1 MAEPIVYLNHEIV
14 PATQAHVKIHDA
26 GVVWGATVT
35 EMVRTFHHRLF
46 RLDEHLARLAR
57 SLRYVRLDIG
67 RTMEEFTVAL
77 DELVQHNARLL
88 NANDELG
95 LVIFVTAGEIAAYV
109 GTASMTARATPTV
122 CAHTFPLSFA
132 SWAEKMQNGAHV
144 VTPSIRH
151 VPPQCVD
158 PKMKYRS
165 RMHYYLAGKEAEL
178 VDPHAIPLLLDL
190 QGNATETSGANFVI
204 VEHGTIVSP
213 TTRNILPG
221 ISRQVVIE
229 LAEKLDIPFVE
240 RDFQVFNIVN
250 ADEACMTSTPYCM
263 LPVTRVNGLPIGSG
277 VPGPIFRRLMNA
289 WNEEVGLDVVQQI
302 VDMAKLR
309 CQ

>member
-1 MAEPIVYLNHEIV
+1 M
-14 PATQAHVKIHDA
+14 
-26 GVVWGATVT
+26 
-35 EMVRTFHHRLF
+35 LF
-46 RLDEHLARLAR
+46 R
-57 SLRYVRLDIG
+57 S
-67 RTMEEFTVAL
+67 
-77 DELVQHNARLL
+77 
-88 NANDELG
+88 
-95 LVIFVTAGEIAAYV
+95 
-109 GTASMTARATPTV
+109 
-122 CAHTFPLSFA
+122 
-132 SWAEKMQNGAHV
+132 
-144 VTPSIRH
+144 
-151 VPPQCVD
+151 
-158 PKMKYRS
+158 
-165 RMHYYLAGKEAEL
+165 
-178 VDPHAIPLLLDL
+178 
-190 QGNATETSGANFVI
+190 
-204 VEHGTIVSP
+204 HGTIVSP

>member
-1 MAEPIVYLNHEIV
+1 MAEPIVYLNHEMV
-14 PATQAHVKIHDA
+14 PATQAHLKIYDM
-26 GVVWGATVT
+26 GVVLGATVT

-67 RTMEEFTVAL
+67 RTMEEFAAAL
-77 DELVQHNARLL
+77 DELVQHNAKLL
-88 NANDELG
+88 SAKDDLG
-95 LVIFVTAGEIAAYV
+95 LVIFVTAGEVAAYV
-109 GTASMTARATPTV
+109 GTSSMTARATPTV
-122 CAHTFPLSFA
+122 CAHTFPLPFT
-132 SWAEKMQNGAHV
+132 SWAEQMQNGAHV

-178 VDPHAIPLLLDL
+178 VDPQAIPLLLDL

-204 VEHGTIVSP
+204 VEQETIVSP

-229 LAEKLDIPFVE
+229 LAEKLGIPFVE

-250 ADEACMTSTPYCM
+250 ADEACLTSTPYGV

-277 VPGPIFRRLMNA
+277 VPGPVFRRLMNA
-289 WNEEVGLDVVQQI
+289 WNDVVGLDVVQQI
-302 VDMAKLR
+302 VDAAKSGGA
-309 CQ
+309 